1 MRLWED
7 YMKLQIYDLTCEYQK
22 EALGVNT
29 FHPVFSWKFFGGGSG
44 ACQNAYRIIVND
56 TDGGLLADTGKV
68 ISDEQSGI
76 EVNLEGK
83 LMPFT
88 RYAFYLNVWMSDTH
102 MGQNELKTGKQN
114 MAIASSYFVTGV
126 FKAHQWKGMWFDK
139 TWGPHSG
146 KILIIQR
153 VL

>member
-68 ISDEQSGI
+68 ISDEH
-76 EVNLEGK
+76 L
-83 LMPFT
+83 P
-88 RYAFYLNVWMSDTH
+88 
-102 MGQNELKTGKQN
+102 
-114 MAIASSYFVTGV
+114 
-126 FKAHQWKGMWFDK
+126 GMRF
-139 TWGPHSG
+139 
-146 KILIIQR
+146 I
-153 VL
+153 